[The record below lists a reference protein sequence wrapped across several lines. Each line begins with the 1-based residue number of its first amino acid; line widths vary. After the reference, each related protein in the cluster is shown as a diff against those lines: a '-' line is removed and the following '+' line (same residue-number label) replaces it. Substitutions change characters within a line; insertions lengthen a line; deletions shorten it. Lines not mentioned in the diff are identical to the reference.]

1 MAIEHSF
8 LPVLLGNEMNAYGM
22 ARAFYEAYGVKPLAL
37 NHTNMEKIQQSDL
50 MTFYEVPKLHRE
62 EQFVATLKAIAQEF
76 AAKKLLLLAC
86 DEFYVKR
93 IVARKEELSEDFM
106 IPYVDEALAHQLLT
120 RESMY
125 ELCEQFGF
133 QYPATHVCTV
143 NNYEEYEDMPFDYP
157 VVIKPLNMT
166 KYATCIF
173 PGKKK
178 VYIAYNKEEK
188 DRIFHAIYK
197 ESAYRDDMMIQQYIP
212 GEDANMRV
220 VNAYVGQD
228 GQVKLLAIG
237 NPILE
242 EHSPEGIGRYV
253 AIITTYH
260 RELMD
265 TVKSFLETIQF
276 QGFATFDMKY
286 DDRDGQYKLL
296 SIELHNELS
305 NYYVTASGYNLLQYV
320 ADDFI
325 RGSKQSLTYVQ
336 NKHLWT
342 IVPNGVL
349 FKYVQNEQLVIEAK
363 SLIRQGMATDSIF
376 NYKDMNAKRW
386 LNITLDNLNFYRK
399 YKKYF
404 NNKGLSNS

>member
-1 MAIEHSF
+1 MAIEHTF
-8 LPVLLGNEMNAYGM
+8 LPILLGDEMNAYGM
-22 ARAFYEAYGVKPLAL
+22 ARAFYESYGVKPLAV
-37 NHTNMEKIQQSDL
+37 NHTNTAKIQQSDL
-50 MTFYEVPKLHRE
+50 LTFREVPRLHIE
-62 EQFVATLKAIAQEF
+62 ERFVVALQAIAEEF
-76 AAKKLLLLAC
+76 PEKKLLLLAC
-86 DEFYVKR
+86 DEFYVKK
-93 IVARKEELSEDFM
+93 IVNHQEELSKFFI
-106 IPYVDEALAHQLLT
+106 IPYVDATLADQLLT

-125 ELCEQFGF
+125 QLCAEYGF
-133 QYPATHVCTV
+133 DFPAMHICTV
-143 NNYEEYEDMPFDYP
+143 NDYEQFDIPFEYP
-157 VVIKPLNMT
+157 VVIKPMNMM

-178 VYIAYNKEEK
+178 VYIAHDNEEK
-188 DRIFHAIYK
+188 DAIFHAIYK
-197 ESAYRDDMMIQQYIP
+197 ESAYRDDLMIQQYIP

-228 GQVKLLAIG
+228 HEVKLLSVG

-242 EHSPEGIGRYV
+242 EHSPDGIGRYV
-253 AIITTYH
+253 AIITAYDKA
-260 RELMD
+260 LMD
-265 TVKSFLETIQF
+265 LVKVFLETIQF

-286 DDRDGQYKLL
+286 DERDGQYKLL

-305 NYYVTASGYNLLQYV
+305 NYYVTASGYNLMQYV

-325 RGSKQSLTYVQ
+325 RGSKQQLTYVQ

-349 FKYVQNEQLVIEAK
+349 FKYVLNEQLVMEAK
-363 SLIRQGMATDSIF
+363 SLIRQGFATDSIF

-386 LNITLDNLNFYRK
+386 LNVTLENLNFYRK

>member
-1 MAIEHSF
+1 MAIEHTF
-8 LPVLLGNEMNAYGM
+8 LPILLGDEMNAYGM
-22 ARAFYEAYGVKPLAL
+22 ARAFYESYGVKPLAV
-37 NHTNMEKIQQSDL
+37 NHTNTAKIQQSDL
-50 MTFYEVPKLHRE
+50 LTFREVPRLHIE
-62 EQFVATLKAIAQEF
+62 ERFVVALQAIAEEF
-76 AAKKLLLLAC
+76 PGKKLLLLAC
-86 DEFYVKR
+86 DEFYVKK
-93 IVARKEELSEDFM
+93 IVHHQEELSKFFI
-106 IPYVDEALAHQLLT
+106 IPYVDATLADQLLT

-125 ELCEQFGF
+125 QLCAEYGF
-133 QYPATHVCTV
+133 DFPAMHICTV
-143 NNYEEYEDMPFDYP
+143 NDYEQFDIPFEYP
-157 VVIKPLNMT
+157 VVIKPMNMM

-178 VYIAYNKEEK
+178 VYIAHDKEEK
-188 DRIFHAIYK
+188 DAIFHAIYK
-197 ESAYRDDMMIQQYIP
+197 ESAYRDDLMIQQYIP

-228 GQVKLLAIG
+228 HEVKLLSVG

-242 EHSPEGIGRYV
+242 EHSPDGIGRYV
-253 AIITTYH
+253 AIITAYDKA
-260 RELMD
+260 LMD
-265 TVKSFLETIQF
+265 LVKVFLETIQF

-286 DDRDGQYKLL
+286 DERDGQYKLL

-305 NYYVTASGYNLLQYV
+305 NYYVTASGYNLMQYV

-325 RGSKQSLTYVQ
+325 RGSKQQLTYVQ

-349 FKYVQNEQLVIEAK
+349 FKYVLNEQLVMEAK
-363 SLIRQGMATDSIF
+363 SLIRQGFATDSIF

-386 LNITLDNLNFYRK
+386 LNVTLENLNFYRK

>member
-1 MAIEHSF
+1 MAIEHTF
-8 LPVLLGNEMNAYGM
+8 LPILLGDEMNAYGM
-22 ARAFYEAYGVKPLAL
+22 ARAFYESYGVKPLAV
-37 NHTNMEKIQQSDL
+37 NHTNTAKIQQSDL
-50 MTFYEVPKLHRE
+50 LTFREVPRLHIE
-62 EQFVATLKAIAQEF
+62 ERFVVALQAIAEEF
-76 AAKKLLLLAC
+76 PGKKLLLLAC
-86 DEFYVKR
+86 DEFYVKK
-93 IVARKEELSEDFM
+93 IVHHQEELSKFFI
-106 IPYVDEALAHQLLT
+106 IPYVDATLADQLLT

-125 ELCEQFGF
+125 QLCAEYGF
-133 QYPATHVCTV
+133 DFPAMHICTV
-143 NNYEEYEDMPFDYP
+143 NDYEQFNIPFEYP
-157 VVIKPLNMT
+157 VVIKPMNMM

-178 VYIAYNKEEK
+178 VYIAHDKEEK
-188 DRIFHAIYK
+188 DAIFHAIYK
-197 ESAYRDDMMIQQYIP
+197 ESAYRDDLMIQQYIP

-228 GQVKLLAIG
+228 HEVKLLSVG

-242 EHSPEGIGRYV
+242 EHSPDGIGRYV
-253 AIITTYH
+253 AIITAYDKA
-260 RELMD
+260 LMD
-265 TVKSFLETIQF
+265 LVKVFLETIQF

-286 DDRDGQYKLL
+286 DERDGQYKLL

-305 NYYVTASGYNLLQYV
+305 NYYVTASGYNLMQYV

-325 RGSKQSLTYVQ
+325 RGSKQQLTYVQ

-349 FKYVQNEQLVIEAK
+349 FKYVLNEQLVMEAK
-363 SLIRQGMATDSIF
+363 SLIRQGFATDSIF

-386 LNITLDNLNFYRK
+386 LNVTLENLNFYRK

>member
-1 MAIEHSF
+1 MTIEHTF
-8 LPVLLGNEMNAYGM
+8 LPILLGDEMNAYGM
-22 ARAFYEAYGVKPLAL
+22 ARAFYESYGVKPLAL
-37 NHTNMEKIQQSDL
+37 NHTNTAKIQQSDL
-50 MTFYEVPKLHRE
+50 LTFREVPRLNIE
-62 EQFVATLKAIAQEF
+62 ERFVVALQGIAKEF
-76 AAKKLLLLAC
+76 AEKKLLLLAC
-86 DEFYVKR
+86 DEFYVKK
-93 IVARKEELSEDFM
+93 ILHHKEELSEFFI
-106 IPYVDEALAHQLLT
+106 IPYADASLANQLLS

-125 ELCEQFGF
+125 QLCAEFGF
-133 QYPATHVCTV
+133 DYPAMHVCTV
-143 NNYEEYEDMPFDYP
+143 NDYEEYDMPFAYP
-157 VVIKPLNMT
+157 VVIKPMNMT
-166 KYATCIF
+166 KYASCIF

-178 VYIAYNKEEK
+178 VYIAHDKVEK
-188 DRIFHAIYK
+188 AAIFHAIYK
-197 ESAYRDDMMIQQYIP
+197 ESAYRDDLMIQQYIP

-228 GQVKLLAIG
+228 CKVKLLSVG

-242 EHSPEGIGRYV
+242 EHSPDGIGRYV
-253 AIITTYH
+253 AIMTAYDKT
-260 RELMD
+260 LMD
-265 TVKSFLETIQF
+265 LVKTFLETIQF

-286 DDRDGQYKLL
+286 DERDGQYKLL

-305 NYYVTASGYNLLQYV
+305 NYYVTASGYNLMQYV

-325 RGSKQSLTYVQ
+325 RNSKQQLTYVQ

-349 FKYVQNEQLVIEAK
+349 FKYVLNEQLVIEAK
-363 SLIRQGMATDSIF
+363 SLIRQGLATDSIF

-386 LNITLDNLNFYRK
+386 LNVTVDNLNFYRK

>member
-1 MAIEHSF
+1 MAIEHVF
-8 LPVLLGNEMNAYGM
+8 LPVLLGDEMNAYGM

-50 MTFYEVPKLHRE
+50 WTFREIPRLHIE
-62 EQFVATLKAIAQEF
+62 ERFVTALKAIAEEF
-76 AAKKLLLLAC
+76 QDKKLLLLAC
-86 DEFYVKR
+86 DEFYVKK
-93 IVARKEELSEDFM
+93 IVEHKEELAENFLV
-106 IPYVDEALAHQLLT
+106 PYVDAPLAHQLLT

-125 ELCEQFGF
+125 ELCAQFGF

-143 NNYEEYEDMPFDYP
+143 NDYEDYEMPFDYP
-157 VVIKPLNMT
+157 IVIKPMNMT

-178 VYIAYNKEEK
+178 VYIAYDKDEK
-188 DRIFHAIYK
+188 DSILRAIYK
-197 ESAYRDDMMIQQYIP
+197 ESAYRDDLMIQQYIP

-220 VNAYVGQD
+220 VNAYIGQD
-228 GQVKLLAIG
+228 GKAKLLAVG

-242 EHSPEGIGRYV
+242 EHSPKGIGRYV
-253 AIITTYH
+253 AIMTTYH
-260 RELMD
+260 QELMD
-265 TVKSFLETIQF
+265 NVKSFLEAIQF
-276 QGFATFDMKY
+276 HGFATFDMKY

-305 NYYVTASGYNLLQYV
+305 NYYVTASGFNLMQYV
-320 ADDFI
+320 ADDYV
-325 RGSKQSLTYVQ
+325 RGSKQQLTYLK

-349 FKYVQNEQLVIEAK
+349 FKYVQNEQLVMEAK

-386 LNITLDNLNFYRK
+386 LNVTLDNLSFYRS

-404 NNKGLSNS
+404 NNKGLSNT

>member
-1 MAIEHSF
+1 MAIEHAF
-8 LPVLLGNEMNAYGM
+8 LPVLLGDEMNAYGM

-50 MTFYEVPKLHRE
+50 LTFREVPRLHIE
-62 EQFVATLKAIAQEF
+62 ERFVTALKAIAQQFPE
-76 AAKKLLLLAC
+76 KKLLLLAC
-86 DEFYVKR
+86 DEFYVKK
-93 IVARKEELSEDFM
+93 IVEHKDELTEDFLV
-106 IPYVDEALAHQLLT
+106 PYVDTTLAHQLLT

-125 ELCEQFGF
+125 ELCAQFGF
-133 QYPATHVCTV
+133 QYPAMHVCTV
-143 NNYEEYEDMPFDYP
+143 NDYEEYEMTFDYP
-157 VVIKPLNMT
+157 IVIKPMNMT

-178 VYIAYNKEEK
+178 VYIAHDKVEK
-188 DRIFHAIYK
+188 DSIFHAIYK
-197 ESAYRDDMMIQQYIP
+197 ESAYRDDLMIQQYIP
-212 GEDANMRV
+212 GEDANMCV

-228 GQVKLLAIG
+228 GKAKLLAVG

-253 AIITTYH
+253 AIMTAYNPT
-260 RELMD
+260 LMEN
-265 TVKSFLETIQF
+265 VKTFLEAIQF
-276 QGFATFDMKY
+276 HGFATFDMKY
-286 DDRDGQYKLL
+286 DERDGHYKLL

-305 NYYVTASGYNLLQYV
+305 NYYVTASGYNLMQYV
-320 ADDFI
+320 ADDYV
-325 RGSKQSLTYVQ
+325 RGSKQPLTYVQ

-349 FKYVQNEQLVIEAK
+349 FKYVQNEQLIIEAK

-386 LNITLDNLNFYRK
+386 LNVTVDNLNFYRK

>member
-1 MAIEHSF
+1 MAIEHTF
-8 LPVLLGNEMNAYGM
+8 LPILLGDEMNAYGM
-22 ARAFYEAYGVKPLAL
+22 ARAFYESYGVKPLAV
-37 NHTNMEKIQQSDL
+37 NHTNTAKIQQSDL
-50 MTFYEVPKLHRE
+50 LTFREVPRLHIE
-62 EQFVATLKAIAQEF
+62 ERFVVALKAIAEEF
-76 AAKKLLLLAC
+76 PGKKLLLLAC
-86 DEFYVKR
+86 DEFYVKK
-93 IVARKEELSEDFM
+93 IVHHQEELSKFFI
-106 IPYVDEALAHQLLT
+106 IPYVDATLADQLLT

-125 ELCEQFGF
+125 QLCAEYGF
-133 QYPATHVCTV
+133 DFPAMHICTV
-143 NNYEEYEDMPFDYP
+143 NDYEQFDIPFEYP
-157 VVIKPLNMT
+157 VVIKPMNMM

-178 VYIAYNKEEK
+178 VYIAHDKEEK
-188 DRIFHAIYK
+188 DAIFHAIYK
-197 ESAYRDDMMIQQYIP
+197 ESAYRDDLMIQQYIP

-228 GQVKLLAIG
+228 HEVKLLSVG

-242 EHSPEGIGRYV
+242 EHSPDGIGRYV
-253 AIITTYH
+253 AIITAYDKA
-260 RELMD
+260 LMD
-265 TVKSFLETIQF
+265 LVKVFLETIQF

-286 DDRDGQYKLL
+286 DERDGQYKLL

-305 NYYVTASGYNLLQYV
+305 NYYVTASGYNLMQYV

-325 RGSKQSLTYVQ
+325 RGSKQQLTYVQ

-349 FKYVQNEQLVIEAK
+349 FKYVLNEQLVMEAK
-363 SLIRQGMATDSIF
+363 SLIRQGFATDSIF

-386 LNITLDNLNFYRK
+386 LNVTLENLNFYRK

>member
-1 MAIEHSF
+1 MAIEHAF
-8 LPVLLGNEMNAYGM
+8 LPVLLGDEMNAYGM
-22 ARAFYEAYGVKPLAL
+22 ARAFYESYGVKPLAL

-50 MTFYEVPKLHRE
+50 LTFREVPRLHIDER
-62 EQFVATLKAIAQEF
+62 FVVALKAIAEEYEG
-76 AAKKLLLLAC
+76 KKLLLLAC
-86 DEFYVKR
+86 DEFYVKK
-93 IVARKEELSEDFM
+93 IVQHKEELAKYFVV
-106 IPYVDEALAHQLLT
+106 PYVDAKLANQLLT

-125 ELCEQFGF
+125 ELCADFGF
-133 QYPATHVCTV
+133 QYPAMHVCTV
-143 NNYEEYEDMPFDYP
+143 NDYEEFDIPFDYP

-166 KYATCIF
+166 KYASCIF
-173 PGKKK
+173 PDKKN
-178 VYIAYNKEEK
+178 VYIARDHEEK
-188 DRIFHAIYK
+188 DAIFHAIYK
-197 ESAYRDDMMIQQYIP
+197 ESAYRDDLMIQQYIP
-212 GEDANMRV
+212 GEDAKMRV

-228 GQVKLLAIG
+228 GKAKLLSMG

-253 AIITTYH
+253 AIMTTYDKD
-260 RELMD
+260 LMD
-265 TVKSFLETIQF
+265 CVKSFLEEIQF
-276 QGFATFDMKY
+276 QGFATLDMKY
-286 DDRDGQYKLL
+286 DERDGQYKLL

-305 NYYVTASGYNLLQYV
+305 NYYVTASGYNLMQYV

-325 RGSKQSLTYVQ
+325 RGSKQQLTYVQ

-363 SLIRQGMATDSIF
+363 SLIRQGLATDSIF

-386 LNITLDNLNFYRK
+386 LNVTIDNLSFYRK

>member
-1 MAIEHSF
+1 MAIEHAF
-8 LPVLLGNEMNAYGM
+8 LPVLLGDEMNAYGM
-22 ARAFYEAYGVKPLAL
+22 ARAFYESYGVKPLAL

-50 MTFYEVPKLHRE
+50 LTFREVPRLHIE
-62 EQFVATLKAIAQEF
+62 ERFVVALKAIAEEF
-76 AAKKLLLLAC
+76 ADKKLLLLAC
-86 DEFYVKR
+86 DEFYVKK
-93 IVARKEELSEDFM
+93 IVKHKEELSSLYV
-106 IPYVDEALAHQLLT
+106 IPYVDESLANQLLT

-125 ELCEQFGF
+125 QLCATYGF
-133 QYPATHVCTV
+133 HYPAMHVCTV
-143 NNYEEYEDMPFDYP
+143 NDYEQLTMPFEYP
-157 VVIKPLNMT
+157 IVIKPMNMT
-166 KYATCIF
+166 KYASCIF

-178 VYIAYNKEEK
+178 VYTAHNEDEK
-188 DRIFHAIYK
+188 DAIFHAIYK
-197 ESAYRDDMMIQQYIP
+197 ESAYRDDLMVQQYIP

-228 GQVKLLAIG
+228 HKVKLLSVG

-242 EHSPEGIGRYV
+242 EHSPDGIGRYV
-253 AIITTYH
+253 AIMTTYNK
-260 RELMD
+260 ELMD
-265 TVKSFLETIQF
+265 CVKTFLEALQF

-286 DDRDGQYKLL
+286 DERDGLYKLL
-296 SIELHNELS
+296 SMELHNELS
-305 NYYVTASGYNLLQYV
+305 NYYVTASGYNLMQYV

-325 RGSKQSLTYVQ
+325 RGSKQQLTYVQ

-349 FKYVQNEQLVIEAK
+349 FKYVLNEQLVIEAK
-363 SLIRQGMATDSIF
+363 SLIRQGLATDSIF

-386 LNITLDNLNFYRK
+386 LNVTLDNLSFYRK

>member
-1 MAIEHSF
+1 MI
-8 LPVLLGNEMNAYGM
+8 
-22 ARAFYEAYGVKPLAL
+22 
-37 NHTNMEKIQQSDL
+37 
-50 MTFYEVPKLHRE
+50 
-62 EQFVATLKAIAQEF
+62 
-76 AAKKLLLLAC
+76 
-86 DEFYVKR
+86 
-93 IVARKEELSEDFM
+93 EDFLV
-106 IPYVDEALAHQLLT
+106 PYVDTTLAHQLLT

-125 ELCEQFGF
+125 ELCAQFGF
-133 QYPATHVCTV
+133 QYPAMHVCTV
-143 NNYEEYEDMPFDYP
+143 NDYEEYEMTFDYP
-157 VVIKPLNMT
+157 IVIKPMNMT

-178 VYIAYNKEEK
+178 VYIAHDKVEK
-188 DRIFHAIYK
+188 DSIFHAIYK
-197 ESAYRDDMMIQQYIP
+197 ESAYRDDLMIQQYIP
-212 GEDANMRV
+212 GEDANMCV

-228 GQVKLLAIG
+228 GKAKLLAVG

-253 AIITTYH
+253 AIMTAYNPT
-260 RELMD
+260 LMEN
-265 TVKSFLETIQF
+265 VKTFLEAIQF
-276 QGFATFDMKY
+276 HGFATFDMKY
-286 DDRDGQYKLL
+286 DERDGHYKLL

-305 NYYVTASGYNLLQYV
+305 NYYVTASGYNLMQYV
-320 ADDFI
+320 ADDYV
-325 RGSKQSLTYVQ
+325 RGSKQPLTYVQ

-349 FKYVQNEQLVIEAK
+349 FKYVQNEQLIIEAK

-386 LNITLDNLNFYRK
+386 LNVTVDNLNFYRK

>member
-1 MAIEHSF
+1 MAIEHAF
-8 LPVLLGNEMNAYGM
+8 LPVLLGDEMNAYGM
-22 ARAFYEAYGVKPLAL
+22 ARAFYESYGVKPLAL

-50 MTFYEVPKLHRE
+50 LSFREVPRLHIE
-62 EQFVATLKAIAQEF
+62 ERFVVALKAIAEEF
-76 AAKKLLLLAC
+76 ADKKLLLLAC
-86 DEFYVKR
+86 DEFYVKK
-93 IVARKEELSEDFM
+93 IVHYKEELSSHFI
-106 IPYVDEALAHQLLT
+106 IPYVDEPLANQLLT

-125 ELCEQFGF
+125 QLCADYGF
-133 QYPATHVCTV
+133 HHPAMAICTV
-143 NNYEEYEDMPFDYP
+143 NDYEQLKSLDYP
-157 VVIKPLNMT
+157 VVIKPMNMT
-166 KYATCIF
+166 KYASCIF

-178 VYIAYNKEEK
+178 VYIAQNEEEK
-188 DRIFHAIYK
+188 DAIFHAIYK
-197 ESAYRDDMMIQQYIP
+197 ESAYRDDLMIQQYIP

-228 GQVKLLAIG
+228 HKVKLLSVG

-242 EHSPEGIGRYV
+242 EHSPDGIGRYV
-253 AIITTYH
+253 AIMTTYDK
-260 RELMD
+260 ELMD
-265 TVKSFLETIQF
+265 GVKAFLEAIKF

-286 DDRDGQYKLL
+286 DERDGLYKLL

-305 NYYVTASGYNLLQYV
+305 NYYVTASGYNLMQYV

-325 RGSKQSLTYVQ
+325 RGSKQQLTYVQ

-349 FKYVQNEQLVIEAK
+349 FKYVLNEQLVIEAK
-363 SLIRQGMATDSIF
+363 SLIRQGLTTDSIF

-386 LNITLDNLNFYRK
+386 LNVTLDNLSFYRK

-404 NNKGLSNS
+404 NNKGLSN

>member
-1 MAIEHSF
+1 MAIEHAF
-8 LPVLLGNEMNAYGM
+8 LPVLLGDEMNAYGM
-22 ARAFYEAYGVKPLAL
+22 ARAFYESYGVKPLAL

-50 MTFYEVPKLHRE
+50 LTFREVPRLHIE
-62 EQFVATLKAIAQEF
+62 ERFVVALKAIAEEF
-76 AAKKLLLLAC
+76 TDKKLLLLAC
-86 DEFYVKR
+86 DEFYVKK
-93 IVARKEELSEDFM
+93 IVKHKEELSSFYV
-106 IPYVDEALAHQLLT
+106 IPYVDESLANQLLT

-125 ELCEQFGF
+125 QLCAAYGF
-133 QYPATHVCTV
+133 HYPAMHVCTV
-143 NNYEEYEDMPFDYP
+143 NDYEQLTMPFEYP
-157 VVIKPLNMT
+157 IVIKPMNMT
-166 KYATCIF
+166 KYASCIF

-178 VYIAYNKEEK
+178 VYTAHNEDEK
-188 DRIFHAIYK
+188 DAIFHAIYK
-197 ESAYRDDMMIQQYIP
+197 ESAYRDDLMVQQYIP

-228 GQVKLLAIG
+228 HKVKLLSVG

-242 EHSPEGIGRYV
+242 EHSPDGIGRYV
-253 AIITTYH
+253 AIMTTYNK
-260 RELMD
+260 ELMD
-265 TVKSFLETIQF
+265 CVKTFLEALPF

-286 DDRDGQYKLL
+286 DERDGLYKLL
-296 SIELHNELS
+296 SMELHNELS
-305 NYYVTASGYNLLQYV
+305 NYYVTASGYNLMQYV

-325 RGSKQSLTYVQ
+325 RGSKQQLTYVQ

-349 FKYVQNEQLVIEAK
+349 FKYVLNEQLVIEAK
-363 SLIRQGMATDSIF
+363 SLIRQGLATDSIF

-386 LNITLDNLNFYRK
+386 LNVTLDNLSFYRK